1 MADYRRDLAA
11 WEAEKTRQQYEF
23 TINDPN
29 AVSIMLFNISLF
41 PLRHTYVLHRRL
53 KQLIKMYAVHIHVH
67 VQSAGRQTN
76 GEKEA

>member
-29 AVSIMLFNISLF
+29 AVSTNTCYNYNIIMKIL
-41 PLRHTYVLHRRL
+41 
-53 KQLIKMYAVHIHVH
+53 
-67 VQSAGRQTN
+67 
-76 GEKEA
+76 